1 VAELAI
7 RTIGDPL
14 RPPLSSSG
22 DSMGS
27 L

>member
-1 VAELAI
+1 VAELAV

>member
-1 VAELAI
+1 MELAI